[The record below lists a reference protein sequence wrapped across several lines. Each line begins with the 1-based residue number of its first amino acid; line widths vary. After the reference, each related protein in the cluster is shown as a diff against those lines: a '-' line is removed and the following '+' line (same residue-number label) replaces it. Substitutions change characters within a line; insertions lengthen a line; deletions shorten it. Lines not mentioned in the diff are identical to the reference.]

1 MGEFDVQI
9 DDLNLDHLKM
19 DDKNQQ
25 KEDFKALIMEATKLE
40 NDEISYNNSSKNLTG
55 ILKPIRRDNL
65 TATYKSQSSNGRRKP
80 FEAQS
85 QSDDVGTLSSLNAHD
100 AKEED
105 EK

>member
-65 TATYKSQSSNGRRKP
+65 TDTYKSQSSNGRRKP